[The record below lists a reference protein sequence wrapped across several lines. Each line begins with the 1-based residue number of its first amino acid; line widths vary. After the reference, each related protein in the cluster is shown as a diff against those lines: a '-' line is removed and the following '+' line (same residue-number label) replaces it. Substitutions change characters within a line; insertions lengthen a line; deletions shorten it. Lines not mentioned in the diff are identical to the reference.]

1 MKILLPLIFILLA
14 FTASAQKINESYQF
28 HIKPT
33 TSKITIDG
41 ILDDE
46 AWKNTDV
53 ANNFWLKFPTDTA
66 RANHQ
71 TGVRLTYDDNFLY
84 VSAICF
90 KAMDGKSA
98 TVESMKR
105 DYTVQN
111 NESFQV
117 IIEPFN
123 DLTNGFIF
131 GVNAAGA
138 QLEGLISE
146 GQVPNLNWDNKW
158 YSQTKYLA
166 DRWIVE
172 MAIPFKTLRYK
183 KDVSSWGVNF
193 SRNYPNQKE
202 VSVWAK
208 IPIQLTSISLAHTGV
223 LAWESLPPLPK
234 ANISVIPFI
243 LGGINKDFQKNSD
256 VTFRKDFGGD
266 AKIALSSALNLD
278 LTVNPDFSQVDV
290 DRQVTNLSR
299 FELFFPERRQ
309 FFLENADLFNNFGL
323 DNLRP
328 FFSRR
333 IGLGVPIT
341 YGARVSGKLNNNLRI
356 GAMNIQTRLI
366 DSIDFNADSKTIISQ
381 PSQNFSAIVLQQKIF
396 KRSSI
401 GLMFLN
407 KESLNF
413 NEKKNDGFSDY
424 NRNLG
429 IEYNLASANNLWTG
443 KAMAS
448 KSFSPNIT
456 GKDFMQAY
464 NLKYTP
470 FHWIIDLQH
479 ENVGIN
485 YNPEVGYIQ
494 RAGYYRFAANE
505 ISYLYYTKNPQ
516 NKFQYHAATY
526 VGDYYWNS
534 NGELT
539 DAVNMVAYQFL
550 TKSFSLFNVTYQ
562 SNYFKLQG
570 DFDPTNKRSPD
581 VLKFGS
587 EHRYNNVALLY
598 YSSPRKKYTSNFSG
612 SYGGYFG
619 DGKLLNLSATL
630 GYRFQPYVNISAI
643 INYVDISEVK
653 IPVAG
658 QPNKIVNSHFFLVS
672 PKIDVTFTNK
682 LFWTTFIQ
690 YNEQR
695 QNTNINSRI
704 QWRYK
709 PASDIFLVYTD
720 NYFPN
725 NYEIKNR
732 AIVLKMTYW
741 LNL

>member
-1 MKILLPLIFILLA
+1 MKKLLPLIFILLA
-14 FTASAQKINESYQF
+14 FTAPAQKINESYQF
-28 HIKPT
+28 HIKPV
-33 TSKITIDG
+33 TSKIIIDG

-53 ANNFWLKFPTDTA
+53 AKDFWLYFPTDTA
-66 RANHQ
+66 KANHN
-71 TGVRLTYDDNFLY
+71 TEVRLAYDDNFLY
-84 VSAICF
+84 VSATCF
-90 KAMDGKSA
+90 KANDGKSA
-98 TVESMKR
+98 TVESLKR
-105 DYTVQN
+105 DFSFRY
-111 NESFQV
+111 NECFHI

-138 QLEGLISE
+138 QSEGLISE
-146 GQVPNLNWDNKW
+146 GQVQNLNWDNKW
-158 YSQTKYLA
+158 TSKTKYLA

-183 KDVSSWGVNF
+183 KNVSNWGINF
-193 SRNYPNQKE
+193 TRNYPNQKE
-202 VSVWAK
+202 ISVWTK
-208 IPIQLTSISLAHTGV
+208 IPRQLTPFSLAHTGV
-223 LAWESLPPLPK
+223 VSWETPPPSPK
-234 ANISVIPFI
+234 ANISVIPFV
-243 LGGINKDFQKNSD
+243 LGGISKDFQKNTD
-256 VTFRKDFGGD
+256 ATFRKDFGGD
-266 AKIALSSALNLD
+266 AKIALSTALNLD
-278 LTVNPDFSQVDV
+278 LTLNPDFSQVDV

-323 DNLRP
+323 NNLRP

-366 DSIDFNADSKTIISQ
+366 DSVDFNPDSKTIISQ
-381 PSQNFSAIVLQQKIF
+381 PSQNFSALVLQQKIF
-396 KRSSI
+396 KRSSV

-413 NEKKNDGFSDY
+413 NEKKNDGFTDY

-443 KAMAS
+443 KAMIS
-448 KSFSPNIT
+448 KSFSPNT
-456 GKDFMQAY
+456 TDKDFMQAY

-470 FHWIIDLQH
+470 LGWIIDLQH

-505 ISYLYYTKNPQ
+505 ISYLYYPKNSDS
-516 NKFQYHAATY
+516 KFQYHAPTY
-526 VGDYYWNS
+526 IGDYFWNT

-539 DAVNMVAYQFL
+539 DAINGVAYQFL
-550 TKSFSLFNVTYQ
+550 TKGFSLLSVTYL

-570 DFDPTNKRSPD
+570 DFDPTNMRSPD

-587 EHRYNNVALLY
+587 EHRYNNVTIDYL
-598 YSSPRKKYTSNFSG
+598 SSPRKKYTANFSG

-619 DGKLLNLSATL
+619 NGQLLNLSTTL
-630 GYRFQPYVNISAI
+630 GYRFQPYVNFSTT
-643 INYVDISEVK
+643 INYVDISDVK
-653 IPVAG
+653 IPVSG
-658 QPNKIVNSHFFLVS
+658 QPDKIVKSHFFLVS
-672 PKIDVTFTNK
+672 PRIDVTFSNK

-695 QNTNINSRI
+695 QNTNINSRV

-725 NYEIKNR
+725 SYEIKNR
-732 AIVLKMTYW
+732 AVVLKMTYW

>member
-1 MKILLPLIFILLA
+1 MKKLLPFILTLLS
-14 FTASAQKINESYQF
+14 FTTFAQKINESFQF
-28 HIKPT
+28 QIKPT
-33 TSKITIDG
+33 TYRIIIDG

-53 ANNFWLKFPTDTA
+53 AKDFWLKFPTDTA
-66 RANHQ
+66 HANNQ
-71 TGVRLTYDDNFLY
+71 TEVRLTYDDEYLY

-90 KAMDGKSA
+90 KANDGKSA

-105 DYTVQN
+105 DYIIPN
-111 NESFQV
+111 NECFQI

-138 QLEGLISE
+138 QLEGLISD
-146 GQVPNLNWDNKW
+146 GQVQNLNWDNKW
-158 YSQTKYLA
+158 ASQTKYLS

-183 KDVSSWGVNF
+183 KDVSTWGLNF
-193 SRNYPNQKE
+193 TRNYPNQKE
-202 VSVWAK
+202 ISVWAK
-208 IPIQLTSISLAHTGV
+208 IPRQLSLNSLAYTGM
-223 LAWESLPPLPK
+223 LAWETLPASPK
-234 ANISVIPFI
+234 ANISIIPYA
-243 LGGINKDFQKNSD
+243 LGGINKDFQKNTD
-256 VTFRKDFGGD
+256 ATFRKDFGGD
-266 AKIALSSALNLD
+266 AKIALTSALNLD

-333 IGLGVPIT
+333 IGLGIPIT

-356 GAMNIQTRLI
+356 GAMNIQTGSQDLT
-366 DSIDFNADSKTIISQ
+366 DSTRRPN
-381 PSQNFSAIVLQQKIF
+381 QNFTALVLQQKVF
-396 KRSSI
+396 KRSSV

-413 NEKKNDGFSDY
+413 SEKINRGFTDF

-429 IEYNLASANNLWTG
+429 IEYNLASANNEWAG
-443 KAMAS
+443 KAMIM
-448 KSFSPNIT
+448 KSFSPKIT
-456 GKDFMQAY
+456 GSDVMQAY
-464 NLKYTP
+464 NLKYNP
-470 FHWIIDLQH
+470 LHWIIDLQH

-485 YNPEVGYIQ
+485 YNPEIGYVP
-494 RAGYYRFAANE
+494 RTGYYRFAANE
-505 ISYLYYTKNPQ
+505 ISYFYYPKKEASKAFFKAPSV
-516 NKFQYHAATY
+516 AT
-526 VGDYYWNS
+526 DYYWNT

-539 DAVNMVAYQFL
+539 DAINTFGYVVSY
-550 TKSFSLFNVTYQ
+550 KSFSRFVMYFQT
-562 SNYFKLQG
+562 NYYKLQYA
-570 DFDPTNKRSPD
+570 FDPTNG
-581 VLKFGS
+581 VNNEILKVGS
-587 EHRYNNVALLY
+587 EHRYNNFNLEY
-598 YSSPRKKYTSNFSG
+598 YSSPRKKYTANFVG
-612 SYGGYFG
+612 SYGGFFG
-619 DGKLLNLSATL
+619 DGQLLNLSTTL
-630 GYRFQPYVNISAI
+630 GYRFQPYVNISAN
-643 INYVDISEVK
+643 INYVDISNVK
-653 IPVAG
+653 IPVTG
-658 QPNKIVNSHFFLVS
+658 QPEKVVKAHYFLVS
-672 PKIDVTFTNK
+672 PKIDVTFSNK
-682 LFWTTFIQ
+682 LFWTTFVQ

-695 QNTNINSRI
+695 KNTNIYSRI

-725 NYEIKNR
+725 SYEIKNR
-732 AIVLKMTYW
+732 AVVLKMTYW

>member
-1 MKILLPLIFILLA
+1 MKKLLPLIFILLA
-14 FTASAQKINESYQF
+14 FTAPAQKINESYQF
-28 HIKPT
+28 HIKPA

-53 ANNFWLKFPTDTA
+53 AKDFWLKFPTDTA
-66 RANHQ
+66 HANNQ
-71 TGVRLTYDDNFLY
+71 TEVRLTYDDNFLY

-90 KAMDGKSA
+90 KANDGKSA

-105 DYTVQN
+105 DYSISL
-111 NESFQV
+111 NESFQIV
-117 IIEPFN
+117 IEAFN

-146 GQVPNLNWDNKW
+146 GQVQNLNWDNKW
-158 YSQTKYLA
+158 TSQTKYLA

-183 KDVSSWGVNF
+183 KDVANWGLNF

-208 IPIQLTSISLAHTGV
+208 IPRQLSAISLAYTGALV
-223 LAWESLPPLPK
+223 WETLPPAPK
-234 ANISVIPFI
+234 ANISVIPYI
-243 LGGINKDFQKNSD
+243 LGGINKDFLSNTD
-256 VTFRKDFGGD
+256 ITYRKDIGGD
-266 AKIALSSALNLD
+266 AKIALTSALNLD

-341 YGARVSGKLNNNLRI
+341 YGARISGKLNNNLRI
-356 GAMNIQTRLI
+356 GAMNIQTRSQDFT
-366 DSIDFNADSKTIISQ
+366 DSTRRPN
-381 PSQNFSAIVLQQKIF
+381 QNFTALVLQQKVF

-401 GLMFLN
+401 GLMFLD

-413 NEKKNDGFSDY
+413 NEKTNRGFTDF

-429 IEYNLASANNLWTG
+429 IEYNLASGNNEWNG
-443 KAMAS
+443 KIVFM
-448 KSFSPNIT
+448 KSFSPNTSGSDI
-456 GKDFMQAY
+456 MQAY
-464 NLKYTP
+464 NLKYNP
-470 FHWIIDLQH
+470 SHWLIDFQY
-479 ENVGIN
+479 ENVGTN
-485 YNPEVGYIQ
+485 YNPEIGYVP
-494 RAGYYRFAANE
+494 RTGYYRFALNE
-505 ISYLYYTKNPQ
+505 ISYLHFPKKANG
-516 NKFQYHAATY
+516 KAFFQAPTGYA
-526 VGDYYWNS
+526 DYYWNT

-539 DAVNMVAYQFL
+539 DAVNFIGYISAFKSQSQIVAYFQ
-550 TKSFSLFNVTYQ
+550 T
-562 SNYFKLQG
+562 NYFKLQY
-570 DFDPTNKRSPD
+570 DFDPTNERRSD
-581 VLKFGS
+581 VLRVGS
-587 EHRYNNVALLY
+587 EHRYNSFNLSY
-598 YSSPRKKYTSNFSG
+598 NSSPRKKYTANFIC

-619 DGKLLNLSATL
+619 DGQLLNLSTTL
-630 GYRFQPYVNISAI
+630 GYRFQPYVNISAN
-643 INYVDISEVK
+643 INYVDISDVK
-653 IPVAG
+653 IPVSG
-658 QPNKIVNSHFFLVS
+658 QPDKIVKSHFFLVS
-672 PKIDVTFTNK
+672 PRIDVTFSNK

-725 NYEIKNR
+725 SYEIKNR

>member
-1 MKILLPLIFILLA
+1 MKKSLPLIFVLLA
-14 FTASAQKINESYQF
+14 FTAPAQKINESYQF
-28 HIKPT
+28 QIKPAS
-33 TSKITIDG
+33 SKIIIDG

-53 ANNFWLKFPTDTA
+53 AKDFWLKFPTDTA
-66 RANHQ
+66 HANNQ
-71 TGVRLTYDDNFLY
+71 TEVRLAYDDNFLY

-90 KAMDGKSA
+90 KANDGKSA

-105 DYTVQN
+105 DYAISN
-111 NESFQV
+111 NECFQ
-117 IIEPFN
+117 IILEPFN
-123 DLTNGFIF
+123 DLTNGFVF

-146 GQVPNLNWDNKW
+146 GQVLNLNWDNKW
-158 YSQTKYLA
+158 ASQTKYLA

-183 KDVSSWGVNF
+183 KGVSNWGFNF

-202 VSVWAK
+202 VSAWAK
-208 IPIQLTSISLAHTGV
+208 VPRQFSALSLAYTGV
-223 LAWESLPPLPK
+223 LSWETLPRSPK
-234 ANISVIPFI
+234 ANISIIPYA
-243 LGGINKDFQKNSD
+243 LGGLTKDFQKNID

-278 LTVNPDFSQVDV
+278 LTLNPDFSQVDV

-341 YGARVSGKLNNNLRI
+341 FGARVSGKLNSNLRL
-356 GAMNIQTRLI
+356 GAMNIQTGSQDFT
-366 DSIDFNADSKTIISQ
+366 DSTRRPN
-381 PSQNFSAIVLQQKIF
+381 QNFTALVLQQKVF
-396 KRSSI
+396 KRSSV

-413 NEKKNDGFSDY
+413 SEKINRGFTDF
-424 NRNLG
+424 NRNVG
-429 IEYNLASANNLWTG
+429 IEYNLASADNVWTG
-443 KAMAS
+443 KAMVM
-448 KSFSPNIT
+448 KSFSPKIT
-456 GKDFMQAY
+456 GSDVMQAY
-464 NLKYTP
+464 NLKYTAL
-470 FHWIIDLQH
+470 HWVIDLQH

-485 YNPEVGYIQ
+485 YNPEIGYVP
-494 RAGYYRFAANE
+494 RRGYYRFLLNE
-505 ISYLYYTKNPQ
+505 ISYIHYPKKAS
-516 NKFQYHAATY
+516 NKAFFHAPTGYA
-526 VGDYYWNS
+526 DYYWNT

-539 DAVNMVAYQFL
+539 DASNLIGYIGAF
-550 TKSFSLFNVTYQ
+550 KSQSQLVTYFQ
-562 SNYFKLQG
+562 TNYFKLQY
-570 DFDPTNKRSPD
+570 DFDPTNGLSSEQ
-581 VLKFGS
+581 LKAGS
-587 EHRYNNVALLY
+587 EHRYNSFNLSY
-598 YSSPRKKYTSNFSG
+598 TSSPRKKYTANFIG

-619 DGKLLNLSATL
+619 DGQLLTLSTTI
-630 GYRFQPYVNISAI
+630 GYRFQPYVNLSAN
-643 INYVDISEVK
+643 INYVNISDVK
-653 IPVAG
+653 IPEKG
-658 QPNKIVNSHFFLVS
+658 QLDKIVASQFFLIS
-672 PKIDVTFTNK
+672 PKIDITFSNK

-720 NYFPN
+720 NYIPSSF
-725 NYEIKNR
+725 EIKNR

>member
-1 MKILLPLIFILLA
+1 MKILLPLIFILLV
-14 FTASAQKINESYQF
+14 FTASAQNINVSYQF
-28 HIKPT
+28 HIKPA
-33 TSKITIDG
+33 TSKINIDG

-46 AWKNTDV
+46 VWKNTDV
-53 ANNFWLKFPTDTA
+53 AKDFWLMFPTDTA

-71 TGVRLTYDDNFLY
+71 TEVRMTYDDNFLY

-90 KAMDGKSA
+90 KANDGKSA

-105 DYTVQN
+105 DFSFRR
-111 NESFQV
+111 NECFEIV
-117 IIEPFN
+117 IEPFN

-138 QLEGLISE
+138 QSEGLIAE
-146 GQVPNLNWDNKW
+146 GQVQNLNWDNKW
-158 YSQTKYLA
+158 ISETKYLA

-183 KDVSSWGVNF
+183 KNIAQWGINF
-193 SRNYPNQKE
+193 IRNYPNQQE
-202 VSVWAK
+202 ISVWGK
-208 IPIQLTSISLAHTGV
+208 IPRQLSPISLAYTGV
-223 LAWESLPPLPK
+223 LAWENAPPSPK
-234 ANISVIPFI
+234 ANISIIPYA
-243 LGGINKDFQKNSD
+243 LGGINKDFQKNTD
-256 VTFRKDFGGD
+256 AIFRKDFGGD

-356 GAMNIQTRLI
+356 GAMNIQTN
-366 DSIDFNADSKTIISQ
+366 SIDLTDSTRR
-381 PSQNFSAIVLQQKIF
+381 PNQNFTALVLQQKVF

-413 NEKKNDGFSDY
+413 NEKKNDGFTDY

-429 IEYNLASANNLWTG
+429 VEYNLASANNLWTG
-443 KAMAS
+443 KAMVS
-448 KSFSPNIT
+448 KSFSPNMT
-456 GKDFMQAY
+456 DKDFMQAY

-470 FHWIIDLQH
+470 LHWIIDLQH

-505 ISYLYYTKNPQ
+505 ISYLYYPKNPK
-516 NKFQYHAATY
+516 NKFQYHAPTY
-526 VGDYYWNS
+526 SGDYFWNS

-539 DAVNMVAYQFL
+539 DAVNVAAYQFQ
-550 TKSFSLFNVTYQ
+550 TKGLSLLSVSYQ

-587 EHRYNNVALLY
+587 EHRYNNVSLLY

-653 IPVAG
+653 IPVAE

-720 NYFPN
+720 NYIPGSLT
-725 NYEIKNR
+725 IKNR
-732 AIVLKMTYW
+732 SIVLKMTFW

>member
-1 MKILLPLIFILLA
+1 MKKLLPIIFIFLA
-14 FTASAQKINESYQF
+14 FIAPAQKINESYQL
-28 HIKPT
+28 HIKQT
-33 TSKITIDG
+33 TSKINIDG

-53 ANNFWLKFPTDTA
+53 AKDFWLKFPTDTA
-66 RANHQ
+66 HANNQ
-71 TGVRLTYDDNFLY
+71 TEVRLTYDDNFLY

-90 KAMDGKSA
+90 KANDGKSA

-105 DYTVQN
+105 DYIIPY
-111 NESFQV
+111 NECFQIV
-117 IIEPFN
+117 IEPFN

-146 GQVPNLNWDNKW
+146 GQVLNLNWDNKW

-183 KDVSSWGVNF
+183 KDVSTWGVNF
-193 SRNYPNQKE
+193 TRNYPNQKE

-208 IPIQLTSISLAHTGV
+208 IPRQLTVISLAHTGMLV
-223 LAWESLPPLPK
+223 WETLPVSPK
-234 ANISVIPFI
+234 ANISIIPYA
-243 LGGINKDFQKNSD
+243 LGGINKDFQKNTD
-256 VTFRKDFGGD
+256 ATFRKDFGGD

-290 DRQVTNLSR
+290 DKQVTNLSR

-341 YGARVSGKLNNNLRI
+341 YGARISGKLNNNLRL
-356 GAMNIQTRLI
+356 GAMNIQTN
-366 DSIDFNADSKTIISQ
+366 SIDLTDSTRR
-381 PSQNFSAIVLQQKIF
+381 PNQNFTALVLQQKVF
-396 KRSSI
+396 KRSSVGI
-401 GLMFLN
+401 MFLN
-407 KESLNF
+407 KESLKF
-413 NEKKNDGFSDY
+413 NEKTNHGFTDF
-424 NRNLG
+424 NRNVG
-429 IEYNLASANNLWTG
+429 IEYNLASGNNEWTG
-443 KAMAS
+443 KAIVM
-448 KSFSPNIT
+448 KSYSPKVT
-456 GKDFMQAY
+456 GSDVMQAY
-464 NLKYTP
+464 NLKYNP
-470 FHWIIDLQH
+470 SHWFMDLQY

-485 YNPEVGYIQ
+485 YNPEIGYVP
-494 RAGYYRFAANE
+494 RTGYYRLALNELTYLHFPKKANG
-505 ISYLYYTKNPQ
+505 KV
-516 NKFQYHAATY
+516 FFHAPTVNA
-526 VGDYYWNS
+526 DYYWNT

-539 DAVNMVAYQFL
+539 DA
-550 TKSFSLFNVTYQ
+550 TKLIGYTGAFKSQ
-562 SNYFKLQG
+562 SQTAMYFQTNYFKLQY
-570 DFDPTNKRSPD
+570 DFDPTNGLRNRE
-581 VLKFGS
+581 LKAGS
-587 EHRYNNVALLY
+587 EHRFSFFNLSYT
-598 YSSPRKKYTSNFSG
+598 SSPRKKYTANFIG
-612 SYGGYFG
+612 SFGGYFG
-619 DGKLLNLSATL
+619 DGQLLNLSATL
-630 GYRFQPYVNISAI
+630 GYRFQPFVNISAN
-643 INYVDISEVK
+643 INYVDISNVK
-653 IPVAG
+653 IPDAR
-658 QPNKIVNSHFFLVS
+658 QENEIINSHFFLVS
-672 PKIDVTFTNK
+672 PKIDITFSNK
-682 LFWTTFIQ
+682 LFWTTFLQ

-695 QNTNINSRI
+695 QNTNINSRF

-725 NYEIKNR
+725 SYEIKNR
-732 AIVLKMTYW
+732 AVVLKMTYW

>member
-1 MKILLPLIFILLA
+1 MKKLLPLIFILLA
-14 FTASAQKINESYQF
+14 FTAPAQKINESYQF

-33 TSKITIDG
+33 TSKIIIDG

-53 ANNFWLKFPTDTA
+53 AKDFWLKFPTDTA
-66 RANHQ
+66 HANNQ
-71 TGVRLTYDDNFLY
+71 TEVRLTYDDNFLY

-90 KAMDGKSA
+90 KANDGKSA

-105 DYTVQN
+105 DYSISL
-111 NESFQV
+111 NESFQIV
-117 IIEPFN
+117 IEAFN

-146 GQVPNLNWDNKW
+146 GQVQNLNWDNKW
-158 YSQTKYLA
+158 TSQTKYLA

-183 KDVSSWGVNF
+183 KDVANWGLNF

-208 IPIQLTSISLAHTGV
+208 IPRQLSAISLAYTGALV
-223 LAWESLPPLPK
+223 WETLPPAPK
-234 ANISVIPFI
+234 ANISVIPYI
-243 LGGINKDFQKNSD
+243 LGGINKDFLSNTD
-256 VTFRKDFGGD
+256 ITYRKDIGGD
-266 AKIALSSALNLD
+266 AKIALTSALNLD

-341 YGARVSGKLNNNLRI
+341 YGARISGKLNNNLRI
-356 GAMNIQTRLI
+356 GAMNIQTRSQDFT
-366 DSIDFNADSKTIISQ
+366 DSTRRPN
-381 PSQNFSAIVLQQKIF
+381 QNFTALVLQQKVF

-401 GLMFLN
+401 GLMFLD

-413 NEKKNDGFSDY
+413 NEKTNRGFTDF

-429 IEYNLASANNLWTG
+429 IEYNLASGNNEWNG
-443 KAMAS
+443 KIVFM
-448 KSFSPNIT
+448 KSFSPNTSGSDI
-456 GKDFMQAY
+456 MQAY
-464 NLKYTP
+464 NLKYNP
-470 FHWIIDLQH
+470 SHWLIDFQY
-479 ENVGIN
+479 ENVGTN
-485 YNPEVGYIQ
+485 YNPEIGYVP
-494 RAGYYRFAANE
+494 RTGYYRFALNE
-505 ISYLYYTKNPQ
+505 ISYLHFPKKANG
-516 NKFQYHAATY
+516 KAFFQAPTGYA
-526 VGDYYWNS
+526 DYYWNT

-539 DAVNMVAYQFL
+539 DAVNFIGYISAFKSQSQIVAYFQ
-550 TKSFSLFNVTYQ
+550 T
-562 SNYFKLQG
+562 NYFKLQY
-570 DFDPTNKRSPD
+570 DFDPTNERRSD
-581 VLKFGS
+581 VLRVGS
-587 EHRYNNVALLY
+587 EHRYNSFNLSY
-598 YSSPRKKYTSNFSG
+598 NSSPRKKYTANFIC

-619 DGKLLNLSATL
+619 DGQLLNLSTTL
-630 GYRFQPYVNISAI
+630 GYRFQPYVNISAN
-643 INYVDISEVK
+643 INYVDISDVK
-653 IPVAG
+653 IPVSG
-658 QPNKIVNSHFFLVS
+658 QPDKIVKSHFFLVS
-672 PKIDVTFTNK
+672 PRIDVTFSNK

-725 NYEIKNR
+725 SYEIKNR
-732 AIVLKMTYW
+732 AVVLKMTYW

>member
-1 MKILLPLIFILLA
+1 MKKLLPFVFILLA
-14 FTASAQKINESYQF
+14 FTATAQKINESFQF
-28 HIKPT
+28 HIKPA

-53 ANNFWLKFPTDTA
+53 AKDFWLKFPTDTA
-66 RANHQ
+66 RANFQ
-71 TGVRLTYDDNFLY
+71 TEVRMTHDDNFLY
-84 VSAICF
+84 IAAICF
-90 KAMDGKSA
+90 KANDGKSA

-105 DYTVQN
+105 DYAVSN
-111 NESFQV
+111 NECFQI

-146 GQVPNLNWDNKW
+146 GQVQNLNWDNKW
-158 YSQTKYLA
+158 TSQTRYLN

-183 KDVSSWGVNF
+183 KDVANWGINF
-193 SRNYPNQKE
+193 NRNYPNQKE

-208 IPIQLTSISLAHTGV
+208 LPRQLSLFSLAYTGV
-223 LAWESLPPLPK
+223 LSWETLSTASK
-234 ANISVIPFI
+234 ANISIIPYA
-243 LGGINKDFQKNSD
+243 LGGLNKDFIKNTD
-256 VTFRKDFGGD
+256 ATFRKDFGGD
-266 AKIALSSALNLD
+266 AKIALSSAMNLD

-323 DNLRP
+323 DGLRP

-356 GAMNIQTRLI
+356 GAMNIQTGSQDFT
-366 DSIDFNADSKTIISQ
+366 DSTRRPN
-381 PSQNFSAIVLQQKIF
+381 QNFSALVLQQKIF

-407 KESLNF
+407 KQSLNF
-413 NEKKNDGFSDY
+413 NEKTNDGFTDF

-429 IEYNLASANNLWTG
+429 IEYNLASANNEWSG
-443 KAMAS
+443 KAVIN
-448 KSFSPNIT
+448 KSFSPNIS
-456 GKDFMQAY
+456 GSDVMQAY
-464 NLKYTP
+464 NLKYNP
-470 FHWIIDLQH
+470 LHWIIELQH

-485 YNPEVGYIQ
+485 YNPEIGYVP
-494 RAGYYRFAANE
+494 RTGYYRLALNE
-505 ISYLYYTKNPQ
+505 LSYLHYPKNSSS
-516 NKFQYHAATY
+516 KVFFHAPTGYA
-526 VGDYYWNS
+526 DYYWNT

-539 DAVNMVAYQFL
+539 DAFNLFGYVGFFKSQSRFVMVFQ
-550 TKSFSLFNVTYQ
+550 T
-562 SNYFKLQG
+562 NYFKLQY
-570 DFDPTNKRSPD
+570 DFDPTNRFSNEI
-581 VLKFGS
+581 LKAGS
-587 EHRYNNVALLY
+587 EHRYNTFSLIY
-598 YSSPRKKYTSNFSG
+598 SSSPRKKYTLNFEG

-619 DGKLLNLSATL
+619 NGQLINLSTTL
-630 GYRFQPYVNISAI
+630 GYRFQPYVNISAN
-643 INYVDISEVK
+643 INYVDISNVK
-653 IPVAG
+653 IPIKGEVD
-658 QPNKIVNSHFFLVS
+658 KIVKSNFWLVS
-672 PKIDVTFTNK
+672 PKIDITFSNK
-682 LFWTTFIQ
+682 LFWTTFMQ
-690 YNEQR
+690 YNEQV
-695 QNTNINSRI
+695 QNVNINSRV

-709 PASDIFLVYTD
+709 PASDIFLVYSD
-720 NYFPN
+720 NYIPGILT
-725 NYEIKNR
+725 IKNR
-732 AIVLKMTYW
+732 SVVLKMTYW